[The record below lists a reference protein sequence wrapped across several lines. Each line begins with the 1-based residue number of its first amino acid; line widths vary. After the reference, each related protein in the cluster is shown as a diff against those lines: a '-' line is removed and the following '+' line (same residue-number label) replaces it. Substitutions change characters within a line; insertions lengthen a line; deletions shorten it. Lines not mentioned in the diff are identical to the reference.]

1 MDKSKLKQ
9 LIKEEIFKALKEASI
24 VYGNTEVYELMS
36 SNNKSADLFKINNF
50 PAIKKGTDAFNNK
63 LFLPIFEKILKHAY
77 NESLQDWL
85 DLTDHPEYEME
96 EVNDEISK
104 LTSFNIVYIYP
115 DQDSIVFTN
124 SLEGFSEGYQD
135 EEGWGGEGAYWKKI

>member
-1 MDKSKLKQ
+1 MDKFKLKQ

-24 VYGNTEVYELMS
+24 VYGNTEVYELIES
-36 SNNKSADLFKINNF
+36 DGGTAGLFKVNNF

-85 DLTDHPEYEME
+85 NLTYHPEYEME
-96 EVNDEISK
+96 EINDQISK
-104 LTSFNIVYIYP
+104 LTSFNVVYICP
-115 DQDSIVFTN
+115 SQNSIIFIN
-124 SLEGFSEGYQD
+124 SLNEFSDGYRTKED
-135 EEGWGGEGAYWKKI
+135 WGGEGAYWKKI

>member
-9 LIKEEIFKALKEASI
+9 IIREEISKVLKEASI
-24 VYGNTEVYELMS
+24 VYGNTEVHELIAS
-36 SNNKSADLFKINNF
+36 DGDTAGLFKVNNF

-63 LFLPIFEKILKHAY
+63 SFLPIFGKILKHAY

-104 LTSFNIVYIYP
+104 LTSFNVVYIYP
-115 DQDSIVFTN
+115 SQDSIAFVN
-124 SLEGFSEGYQD
+124 SLNEFSDGYRT
-135 EEGWGGEGAYWKKI
+135 EEDWGGEGAYWKKI